1 MPVSHPQNAPEDW
14 DVVDARASTDGMAG
28 ATKFTV
34 ADAWVVEALG
44 TRAVEAT
51 AADTDITVGCEVV
64 MGSDA
69 NSEP

>member
-1 MPVSHPQNAPEDW
+1 
-14 DVVDARASTDGMAG
+14 MAG

-44 TRAVEAT
+44 TRAVAAT
-51 AADTDITVGCEVV
+51 AADTDVTVGCEVV

-69 NSEP
+69 DSEP